1 MDDGGEAAL
10 RERFDVREER
20 FEHGGW
26 AVELLLPAAADRLI
40 DEDEFADGE
49 RLPYWAELWPSARA
63 LARHLLDAGRGDRRP
78 ALELGSGLALPSL
91 ALRGMGVDVLA
102 TDWYDDALR
111 FARANAARNG
121 LAPLRTAP
129 LDWRAPPAGV
139 ARTRILA
146 ADVLYEPRNAELLA
160 ALLPRVSNPGADLL
174 LADPGRL
181 RAPAFLERMRA
192 LGWAHAQV
200 DERTEPSAP
209 GATSTIRIHRL
220 TAPT

>member
-26 AVELLLPAAADRLI
+26 AVELLLPTAADRLI
-40 DEDEFADGE
+40 DEAEFADGE

-63 LARHLLDAGRGDRRP
+63 LARHLLDAGACDWRP
-78 ALELGSGLALPSL
+78 ALELGSGVALPSL
-91 ALRGMGVDVLA
+91 VLRGMGVDVLA
-102 TDWYDDALR
+102 TDWYADALR
-111 FARANAARNG
+111 FARVNAARNR

-129 LDWRAPPAGV
+129 LDWRAPPAGL
-139 ARTRILA
+139 AHARILA
-146 ADVLYEPRNAELLA
+146 ADVLYELRNAELLA
-160 ALLPRVSNPGADLL
+160 ALLPRVSAPGAVLL

-181 RAPAFLERMRA
+181 HTPAFLERMRA

-209 GATSTIRIHRL
+209 RATSTVRIHRL
-220 TAPT
+220 TAPA